1 VRELIPLSE
10 LRGPVPRMVCPYCG
24 KHRYWT
30 MTSGLLTSFLTGRF
44 ITIKCRT
51 CDKTVLWDQS

>member
-1 VRELIPLSE
+1 MSLLW
-10 LRGPVPRMVCPYCG
+10 